1 LLNCDASGY
10 IAILENFKNVY
21 LKEAENMKAKTIFI
35 FLLVITLLAFFTPLA
50 FAGGGKKE
58 EPVKKEVAPAEAPA
72 KPLPELFSLNDI
84 PEIKNKQP
92 LNTIV
97 ETGQVWDKVMPYID
111 KFTQKTGVKVNVERV
126 ASPVVYSKENVELMA
141 GTGYYDVVYVET
153 AWTDEWSDSLYDLE
167 ELAEKYDPWGIK
179 GLESDI
185 EHHSPSILICGQS
198 GGKQKVLPF
207 YTYHM
212 GMFIRQDVF
221 DDPTEK
227 ANFKKKYGYELKPAT
242 TDKELYDQGEFFTR
256 KAGDLLK
263 GKPLKHDIFG
273 LAMMAGAYQINDEI
287 SCRIWGMGS
296 DYVTVVRDSAGNLK
310 EYVITLK
317 NKNALKQVFT
327 EYKNELKWASPG
339 CLTANFDFVVAQ
351 QGEGRAMIQP
361 HQFSNCFAWTASI
374 LKEHVPD
381 GKLGIY
387 PTVGGQPY
395 TGAWSMGVAEA
406 TDNPEAAYWL
416 VRYIASYECQEA
428 VMKEGGQLST
438 RMDVLK
444 APEWYSEENRY
455 PFGILCD
462 YLVDIWPKQAK
473 YVPDYWYFNTT
484 AGGKVYEMQ
493 MDVFHKPMGG
503 EATVDQAVAES
514 VAKTLELTSKFD
526 KGVPIRE
533 EK

>member
-1 LLNCDASGY
+1 MKKKMMRLGVFAAVMAFV
-10 IAILENFKNVY
+10 IAFGFNPAAAEKKFG
-21 LKEAENMKAKTIFI
+21 LK
-35 FLLVITLLAFFTPLA
+35 
-50 FAGGGKKE
+50 
-58 EPVKKEVAPAEAPA
+58 
-72 KPLPELFSLNDI
+72 DI
-84 PEIKNKQP
+84 PEIKNKKP

-97 ETGQVWDKVMPYID
+97 ETGQVWDKIMPYIAE
-111 KFTQKTGVKVNVERV
+111 FTKKTGVRVNVERV

-153 AWTDEWSDSLYDLE
+153 AWTTEWSPYLCKLYDL
-167 ELAEKYDPWGIK
+167 AKKWDPQGVK
-179 GLESDI
+179 GLRKDNENQ
-185 EHHSPSILICGQS
+185 SPSILICGQAY
-198 GGKQKVLPF
+198 GDQMVLPF

-212 GMFIRQDVF
+212 AMFIRQDVF

-227 ANFKKKYGYELKPAT
+227 ANFKAKYGYDLKPAT

-256 KAGDLLK
+256 KKGDLLK
-263 GKPLKHDIFG
+263 GKPLAHEIYG

-287 SCRIWGMGS
+287 SCRMWGKS
-296 DYVTVVRDSAGNLK
+296 ADYVTVVRDAKGKLK
-310 EYVITLK
+310 EFVITK
-317 NKNALKQVFT
+317 KDKQALKETFEQ
-327 EYKNELKWASPG
+327 YKKELQWSSPG

-351 QGEGRAMIQP
+351 QGEGRAIIQP

-374 LKEHVPD
+374 VKEKVPD

-395 TGAWSMGVAEA
+395 TGAWSVGVSKASK
-406 TDNPEAAYWL
+406 NPEGAYWL
-416 VRYIASYECQEA
+416 VRYLASFECHQA

-438 RMDVLK
+438 RMDVLRD
-444 APEWYSEENRY
+444 PMWQTPENRY

-462 YLVDIWPKQAK
+462 YLVDSWQKQAK
-473 YVPDYWYFNTT
+473 YVPNYWYFNTK

-493 MDVFHKPMGG
+493 MNVFNKPMAG
-503 EATVDQAVAES
+503 EATIDQAVAEV

-526 KGVPIRE
+526 KTVPIRE